1 MSCHHTPWLQ
11 TLILAIAGNTPI
23 TPGISPIMIIYN
35 VPVSGRCL
43 QIISG
48 RTSQGRVGPV
58 WLLWESQTEINALF
72 ICLLFCKIEKYSRW
86 GLPKQTFLLSLP
98 WCLLCMRPV
107 NAPSLSIPRNDDG
120 VRVFNL
126 NLRPVTLGCLW
137 LDVPAESV
145 QPMIKWP
152 DNADGSDNHP
162 WQNIIDCTPLSLYRV
177 NLSVSN
183 ANIPKDQRTKSHTL
197 IHL

>member
-1 MSCHHTPWLQ
+1 
-11 TLILAIAGNTPI
+11 
-23 TPGISPIMIIYN
+23 MIIYN

-43 QIISG
+43 QIILG

-58 WLLWESQTEINALF
+58 WLLWESETEIDALYLF
-72 ICLLFCKIEKYSRW
+72 IVFQDWKIFQIESAKTNIYEILTLSP
-86 GLPKQTFLLSLP
+86 LYEASPCPKP
-98 WCLLCMRPV
+98 
-107 NAPSLSIPRNDDG
+107 SIPRNDDG

-126 NLRPVTLGCLW
+126 NLRPVTPGCLW
-137 LDVPAESV
+137 LDVPTESV

-183 ANIPKDQRTKSHTL
+183 ANIPKDQRTKSHSHTPWSPLRRLFPWSSQKRHSSIL
-197 IHL
+197 ILAGCLYNLS

>member
-1 MSCHHTPWLQ
+1 MSPDNLGKNQPGQGGTS
-11 TLILAIAGNTPI
+11 LASV
-23 TPGISPIMIIYN
+23 GIPDRNKRAFY
-35 VPVSGRCL
+35 
-43 QIISG
+43 
-48 RTSQGRVGPV
+48 
-58 WLLWESQTEINALF
+58 LF
-72 ICLLFCKIEKYSRW
+72 IVLQDWKIFKIGSAKTNISAIFT
-86 GLPKQTFLLSLP
+86 LMSSLYEANQCP
-98 WCLLCMRPV
+98 I
-107 NAPSLSIPRNDDG
+107 APSLSIPRNDDG